1 MSDKIGS
8 NTRGRAG
15 LGRPKGSPNKIN
27 AGVKSMILG
36 ALDDLGG
43 QAWLVQTAR
52 AEPRTFMALLAR
64 ILPSEMTLDATVT
77 AHEPITEIRRV
88 IVDPRATI
96 EEVKHD
102 R

>member
-1 MSDKIGS
+1 MSDKIGQ

-15 LGRPKGSPNKIN
+15 LGRPAGSPNKIN

-43 QAWLVQTAR
+43 QAWLMEQAKADPR
-52 AEPRTFMALLAR
+52 AFMSLLGR
-64 ILPSEMTLDATVT
+64 ILPSEISLDATVT

-88 IVDPRATI
+88 IVDPRAAI
-96 EEVKHD
+96 EEVKP
-102 R
+102 

>member
-36 ALDDLGG
+36 ALDELGG
-43 QAWLVQTAR
+43 QTWLVEQAKADPR
-52 AEPRTFMALLAR
+52 AFMSLLAR
-64 ILPSEMTLDATVT
+64 VLPSEMTLDATVT

>member
-1 MSDKIGS
+1 MSNKIGQ

-15 LGRPKGSPNKIN
+15 LGRPAGSPNRIN
-27 AGVKSMILG
+27 AGVKAMILG

-43 QAWLVQTAR
+43 QAWLMEQAKADPR
-52 AEPRTFMALLAR
+52 AFMSLLGR
-64 ILPSEMTLDATVT
+64 ILPSEISLDATVT

-96 EEVKHD
+96 EEVKP
-102 R
+102 